1 MLVLFSFAPSIILF
15 PLFNFTLYP
24 SNPPKIKRILTKYKQ
39 QEKNLVGVWGFGKLT
54 INLNVIQKHRLG
66 FLGLSLKLEWN
77 LLQRH
82 HFQRKVAYFIS
93 KRAYFFS
100 RIWIN
105 WKMWLSWKE
114 NWVDCLLFVYTTLA
128 VTVRLSFNT
137 GWKFRF
143 PESETGK
150 REKRRQ
156 WFYQS
161 KKDLHLINWFKV
173 PPTYLINQL
182 IRIHGPLL
190 KFC

>member
-128 VTVRLSFNT
+128 VTVFDFLLIRGGNLDFQN
-137 GWKFRF
+137 R
-143 PESETGK
+143 K
-150 REKRRQ
+150 RENVKNGGSDFINPRRLYI
-156 WFYQS
+156 WS
-161 KKDLHLINWFKV
+161 ADLKYHLH
-173 PPTYLINQL
+173 T
-182 IRIHGPLL
+182 
-190 KFC
+190 